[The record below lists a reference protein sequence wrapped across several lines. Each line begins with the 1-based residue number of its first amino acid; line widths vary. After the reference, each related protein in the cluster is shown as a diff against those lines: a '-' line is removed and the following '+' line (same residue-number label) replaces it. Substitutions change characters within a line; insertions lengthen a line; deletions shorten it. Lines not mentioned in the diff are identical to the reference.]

1 MVNISSAGAQ
11 RPQPGGGAF
20 YSASKAAL
28 DFLTKCWATE
38 LAGAKIRVNAVA
50 PGPTDTPILASL
62 VPPDQLDGVKRLE
75 TDQLPLKRRGEPAE
89 VARWIYLLAEPA
101 SSWVTGQVIG
111 VDGGMAVARAVG
123 PTAVVPSLG
132 GKPVR
137 TSTT

>member
-62 VPPDQLDGVKRLE
+62 VPPNQLDGVKRLE

-89 VARWIYLLAEPA
+89 VALDLPA
-101 SSWVTGQVIG
+101 
-111 VDGGMAVARAVG
+111 G
-123 PTAVVPSLG
+123 PTGVELG
-132 GKPVR
+132 DRPGHRSRRRHGCGMSRRSHRCGPITRWKPVR
-137 TSTT
+137 TSAT